1 MSWDAW
7 ACVGGIVLSFVV
19 AKDICLHY
27 CAFLFG
33 NLAMQS
39 AGLYDSTYLAIGFG
53 LLGLADAMIG
63 LYSGRIVLLCT
74 ATVSIMLAFEHQMG
88 AAPGGT
94 RAFIDLGRKR
104 CVKVMGRTL
113 LSR

>member
-1 MSWDAW
+1 M
-7 ACVGGIVLSFVV
+7 LSFVV

-27 CAFLFG
+27 VVFLLG

-53 LLGLADAMIG
+53 LLGLADTMIG

-74 ATVSIMLAFEHQMG
+74 ATVSIMLSFEQLMNL
-88 AAPGGT
+88 
-94 RAFIDLGRKR
+94 D
-104 CVKVMGRTL
+104 TL
-113 LSR
+113 LSHMVYVDACLTAWIALVLAKEWRNWWALKR